1 MVLAFFEEERQQIRK
16 VVDYAKNNIYQ
27 TDDILD
33 MMNGE
38 MTTPSEDPRYL
49 VRVGLGRWIC
59 YYLVDHPNK
68 GRCHYFHIKPDISG
82 ELPDKPQMEYIV
94 KEFGIDSPLLYEYIK
109 INSEEMVV
117 NIVLPLRS

>member
-1 MVLAFFEEERQQIRK
+1 MVLAFLENERRQIRK
-16 VVDYAKNNIYQ
+16 VVNYAQNNIYQ

-38 MTTPSEDPRYL
+38 MDTPSEDSSHL
-49 VRVGLGRWIC
+49 VLVGVGRWIC

-82 ELPDKPQMEYIV
+82 ELPDKPQLEYIV
-94 KEFGIDSPLLYEYIK
+94 KEFGIDSPLLDDHIK
-109 INSEEMVV
+109 IDNEKMVV
-117 NIVLPLRS
+117 NILLPLNS

>member
-1 MVLAFFEEERQQIRK
+1 MVLGFFENERQQIRK
-16 VVDYAKNNIYQ
+16 VVDYAENHIYQ

-38 MTTPSEDPRYL
+38 ITTPSEDPEHS
-49 VRVGLGRWIC
+49 VVVGFGRWIC

-82 ELPDKPQMEYIV
+82 KLPDKPQMEYIV
-94 KEFGIDSPLLYEYIK
+94 KEFGIDRLLLDEHIK
-109 INSEEMVV
+109 IKTEEMVV
-117 NIVLPLRS
+117 DIVLPLGS